1 MRVGILSNTDVRCGN
16 AAYARDLSSAL
27 LPYYVNQIV
36 SPVLENML
44 AFKPNVVLINWHPAK
59 VGNPDVNRIHA
70 AGAKAILIYQNSIDN
85 AWTNGPIFGEDAIV
99 THEPTALYNA
109 TVIPHGIPIVRGL
122 WHEHYEPQNQSVGTA
137 GFPFP
142 WKRFDVV
149 AEVAKRFNLQCM
161 MIAPQHDFYDS
172 RKFIEGI
179 VGHLGPLADV
189 HTEWMEIEGVVRRL
203 SQCMFNVFWYQSK
216 DIHDQFGQSGSVRM
230 GLAARRPLIISDHRK
245 MRDILENYS
254 DEVYVAH
261 SELEVYKH
269 ASDILQSI
277 AVGAPVRVPK
287 RILEDQ
293 GWPRVAK
300 LYSDL
305 IQRVMAS
312 HSPA

>member
-27 LPYYVNQIV
+27 LPHYVNQIV
-36 SPVLENML
+36 SPVLENIL
-44 AFKPNVVLINWHPAK
+44 ALKPNVVLINWHPAK
-59 VGNPDVNRIHA
+59 VTCNTDVVNRIHA

-85 AWTNGPIFGEDAIV
+85 GRCDGPIFGEDAIV
-99 THEPTALYNA
+99 IHEPMALYNA
-109 TVIPHGIPIVRGL
+109 TVIPHGIPIVERLGV
-122 WHEHYEPQNQSVGTA
+122 EPGGEIPPSVGVA

-149 AEVAKRFNLQCM
+149 AEVAKRFNLRCTM
-161 MIAPQHDFYDS
+161 VAPQHEFYDS

-179 VGHLGPLADV
+179 RGHLGSFASIQTNWLE
-189 HTEWMEIEGVVRRL
+189 TETVICAL
-203 SQCMFNVFWYQSK
+203 SQCTFNVFWYQSQ
-216 DIHDQFGQSGSVRM
+216 DAHDQFGQSGSVRM
-230 GLAARRPLIISDHRK
+230 GLAARRPIIISDHRK
-245 MRDILENYS
+245 FRDILENYS
-254 DEVYVAH
+254 DEVYVART
-261 SELEVYKH
+261 EDEVYKH
-269 ASDILQSI
+269 AAEILEGKSN
-277 AVGAPVRVPK
+277 RVPK

-305 IQRVMAS
+305 IRQVTDS